1 MSFEAITSITEAE
14 ALAKTAVVQAE
25 AKARQM
31 LADAEAAGKAAVEAA
46 AAKAE
51 SELVELRRQSDEKAV
66 KAANE
71 LSHEL
76 ENKKAALRAK
86 AETKL
91 DQAAKLVVERI
102 VNS

>member
-1 MSFEAITSITEAE
+1 MTDLPAT
-14 ALAKTAVVQAE
+14 
-25 AKARQM
+25 
-31 LADAEAAGKAAVEAA
+31 DAESAGKAAVEAA

-71 LSHEL
+71 LSQEL

-86 AETKL
+86 AEAKL

>member
-14 ALAKTAVVQAE
+14 AQAKAAVVQAE

-31 LADAEAAGKAAVEAA
+31 LSDAETAGKTAVEAA
-46 AAKAE
+46 ASKAK
-51 SELVELRRQSDEKAV
+51 SELVELRRQSDERAV
-66 KAANE
+66 QAANG
-71 LSHEL
+71 LSVEL

-86 AETKL
+86 AEAKL

>member
-31 LADAEAAGKAAVEAA
+31 IADAEAAGKAAVEAA

-86 AETKL
+86 AEAKL